1 MISEVTLAKKF
12 TSFWNELLPN
22 ANNFVRLINGGLI
35 VSCYE
40 PLECTERKENISLIN
55 VLSFKIFKSVID
67 NEISYG
73 AATESI
79 LKSEYFDKSLAKSL
93 IELERFSKINN
104 FLLPLNENELK
115 EILLLYKQIYVR
127 YRENISS
134 IEVSPVF
141 QGCGFINQS
150 EGDIYFAETL
160 VELKSG
166 ERKFS
171 VVDIRQVLVYFT
183 LNHYSTKGKRKIEYI
198 ELFNPRM
205 GIAFKSSIKDLSEN
219 LCSLSPEDL
228 FFEIYAFIT
237 ENNFVELH

>member
-35 VSCYE
+35 ESCYE
-40 PLECTERKENISLIN
+40 PFAHTERKENISLIN
-55 VLSFKIFKSVID
+55 VLSFKLFKSVIEH
-67 NEISYG
+67 EISFG
-73 AATESI
+73 ATTESI
-79 LKSEYFDKSLAKSL
+79 FKSEYFDNNLSKSL
-93 IELERFSKINN
+93 IELERFGKINA
-104 FLLPLNENELK
+104 FLLPLSEKELK
-115 EILLLYKQIYVR
+115 EILLLFKHIYAR
-127 YRENISS
+127 YHNNIHFM
-134 IEVSPVF
+134 EVSPLF

-150 EGDIYFAETL
+150 EGDIYFPNTL

-171 VVDIRQVLVYFT
+171 VADIRQVLVYFT
-183 LNHYSTKGKRKIEYI
+183 LNHFSTKGKRQIEYI

-205 GIAFKSSIKDLSEN
+205 GIVYKSLIKDLSEN

-228 FFEIYAFIT
+228 FFEIYSFIT
-237 ENNFVELH
+237 ENSFVELH